1 MEGFRNVRSSGGTL
15 FGLSGRRL
23 VRLGASLLVAGLV
36 LFLLGGVLPFLAMA
50 GFMEN
55 PWGSGGPGFGGFGGF
70 GSFVSSVVLS
80 FLLSTIGIVLMAVGG
95 FALWLGLVRPVSG
108 YVATEASPAIQTA
121 ATAIGSGLREV
132 GFGGGARGGTV
143 VRVKCRNCGYLETE
157 DAEYCSKCGQ
167 RM

>member
-1 MEGFRNVRSSGGTL
+1 MEGFRSVPASRGTL

-23 VRLGASLLVAGLV
+23 LWLGVSLFVVGLV
-36 LFLLGGVLPFLAMA
+36 LFLLSAVLPLLAIS

-70 GSFVSSVVLS
+70 GSFASSVMLS
-80 FLLSTIGIVLMAVGG
+80 FLLSTISFILMGVGA
-95 FALWLGLVRPVSG
+95 FALWLGLVRPVGG
-108 YVATEASPAIQTA
+108 YVATEASPAIRTA
-121 ATAIGSGLREV
+121 TTAIGSGLREA
-132 GFGGGARGGTV
+132 GFGGGAPAGTV

-157 DAEYCSKCGQ
+157 DAEFCSKCGQ